1 LARNIGFEGERF
13 GRKYS
18 VPLEMQQVLTKQVLE
33 AIVKGIAPPAQDLEL
48 KG

>member
-1 LARNIGFEGERF
+1 MF

-18 VPLEMQQVLTKQVLE
+18 VPVEMQQVLTKQVLE
-33 AIVKGIAPPAQDLEL
+33 AIVKEIAHPAQDLEL